1 MDDFVDFLPQL
12 FALLVVLIAAPMCWY
27 VTVIL
32 WRLSRIDPTGVTL
45 RVVAVFS
52 TSIALVVTIFGLV
65 FINNGMDS
73 PVLNPP
79 ETMVVTRSTL
89 LVLSL
94 VPTVYFLRWYRRNGG
109 SK

>member
-32 WRLSRIDPTGVTL
+32 WRLSRAAPVGVTL
-45 RVVAVFS
+45 RVVAVMS
-52 TSIALVVTIFGLV
+52 TSVALIVTAFGLI
-65 FINNGMDS
+65 FINNGMDN
-73 PVLNPP
+73 PVLNSR
-79 ETMVVTRSTL
+79 ETMLVTRGSL

-94 VPTVYFLRWYRRNGG
+94 VPTVYWLRWYRRNGR
-109 SK
+109 